1 MNLIK
6 FDEKNRTFH
15 LSNGSISYLLGIEN
29 ETVLSHL
36 YFGKAIKHYHNS
48 RKYPTIDRSFS
59 PNPAGSKVSERG
71 FSLDTL
77 AQEYPSFGHGDFRNP
92 AFQLKQQNGS
102 TITEFKYHEFEI
114 IAGKPV
120 LKGLPASYVVK
131 QSEAET
137 LIISLIDSLLG
148 VTLKLFYTIYANRDV
163 VVRSSQ
169 LINHGT
175 EQIVI
180 EKIASASLDFPADN
194 YELIS
199 LPGRHIKEREIQ
211 RETVQRG
218 IKIVESKRGASSHQA
233 NPFVALVFDK
243 TDEFTGEAFG
253 ISLVYSGNHEFL
265 VETDQFKQ
273 TRLMC
278 GINPYTFSWVLSPKD
293 QFQTPEA
300 LIVYSDEGLNGM
312 SQTYHQLLRERLAR
326 GKFQY
331 AERPILI
338 NNWEATYFDF
348 DAAKIKG
355 IVDQSAAL
363 GIELFVLDDGWF
375 GKRDDD
381 ISGLGDWY
389 ENTTKLKGGL
399 KGIADYV
406 HDKNMKFGL
415 WFEPE
420 MINQDSD
427 LYREHPDYAI
437 QTPNRSMSTG
447 RDQLVLDFTRA
458 DVRNNITEQMRQILN
473 HVEID
478 YIKWDMN
485 RHITE
490 AYSQSLAVEKQGE
503 FFHRY
508 ILGLYEML
516 EALTTEYPNI
526 LWEGCS
532 GGGGRFDAGFIY
544 YMPQSWTSDNTDAID
559 RLDIQYGTSLVYPP
573 SSMGAHVSAVPNHQT
588 GRITGLDIRGDV
600 AMGGVF
606 GYELDLRT
614 LTAQEKKIV
623 KQQVSF
629 YKHYRQLLQYGKFYR
644 MISPFES
651 NLAAWSFVNEDQTEA
666 IAFYFSKT
674 VEAAAPLAIF
684 KFVGLDADKQYRLGD
699 ETYGGDELMNVGIYI
714 NPQIHGDYQ
723 SRKFILKAI

>member
-1 MNLIK
+1 MKLIN
-6 FDEKNRTFH
+6 FDKKNRTFH

-29 ETVLSHL
+29 EAVLSHL
-36 YFGKAIKHYHNS
+36 YLGKAIKQYHNS
-48 RKYPTIDRSFS
+48 RKYPTLDRSFS
-59 PNPAGSKVSERG
+59 PNPSESAIFDRG

-77 AQEYPSFGHGDFRNP
+77 LQEYPSFGHGDFRNP
-92 AFQLKQQNGS
+92 AFQLKQPNGS
-102 TITEFKYHEFEI
+102 FITDFKYQNYEI
-114 IAGKPV
+114 ISGKPT
-120 LKGLPASYVVK
+120 LEGLPASYVIN
-131 QSEAET
+131 QDEAET
-137 LIISLIDSLLG
+137 LIINLVDDLLN
-148 VTLKLFYTIYANRDV
+148 VTLKLYYTIYANRDV
-163 VVRSSQ
+163 IARSSQ
-169 LINHGT
+169 LINNGSEKVT
-175 EQIVI
+175 ID
-180 EKIASASLDFPADN
+180 KIASASIDFPAND

-211 RETVQRG
+211 REAIQHG
-218 IKIVESKRGASSHQA
+218 IKVFESKRGASSHQS
-233 NPFVALVFDK
+233 NPFVALVSEK
-243 TDEFTGEAFG
+243 TDEFSGEVFG
-253 ISLVYSGNHEFL
+253 FSLVYSGNHEFL
-265 VETDQFKQ
+265 VEKDQFKQ

-278 GINPYTFSWVLSPKD
+278 GINPYTFSWVLSPNEF
-293 QFQTPEA
+293 FQTPEA
-300 LIVYSDEGLNGM
+300 LIVYSANGLNGM
-312 SQTYHQLLRERLAR
+312 SQIYHELLRERVAR

-348 DAAKIKG
+348 DADKIKG
-355 IVDQSAAL
+355 IVDQSAEL

-375 GKRDDD
+375 GKRDGD

-389 ENTTKLKGGL
+389 ENTDKLKGGL

-406 HDKNMKFGL
+406 HDKKMQFGL

-427 LYREHPDYAI
+427 LYREHPDFAI
-437 QTPNRSMSTG
+437 QTPNRSMSKG
-447 RDQLVLDFTRA
+447 RDQFVLDFTRQE
-458 DVRNNITEQMRQILN
+458 VRDNVTKQMCQILDN
-473 HVEID
+473 VEID

-490 AYSQSLAVEKQGE
+490 AYSLSLGAENQGE

-508 ILGLYEML
+508 ILGLYKML
-516 EALTTEYPNI
+516 EKLINRYPDI

-573 SSMGAHVSAVPNHQT
+573 STMGAHVSAVPNHQT

-614 LTAQEKKIV
+614 LTESEKDIV
-623 KQQVSF
+623 KTQVAF
-629 YKHYRQLLQYGKFYR
+629 YKQYRQLLQYGQFYR

-651 NLAAWSFVNEDQTEA
+651 NLAAWSFVNKDQTES

-674 VEAAAPLAIF
+674 VVAAAPLDIF
-684 KFVGLDADKQYRLGD
+684 KFVGLDANKQYLLD
-699 ETYGGDELMNVGIYI
+699 DIVYGGDELMNLGVYI

-723 SRKFILKAI
+723 SRKFVLKAI